1 MKYKLATTLLLVA
14 ALVVVTFSV
23 TTTTPSALAAKPTT
37 TTAPPPSTFPVNGC
51 PELETKNPPCNGDDA
66 VLLWNEQLLATIR
79 ANAPGTGPTISS
91 RALGVLHT
99 AIYDAWSAY
108 DPAKATLQ
116 NGNTEQ
122 PLSSDPAVNDA
133 DKSKAISFAAYTTL
147 VDLFPYRQQVFT
159 DYMKTLYPDFAS
171 DTSTPALTGIRAAQ
185 AVIKDRHTDGDGS
198 NQTTNADGTVSYPCT
213 PAGSGT
219 PCPYQPAKQWYESYK
234 PTDPWTWQQLC
245 VPLSTANLLT
255 SPPSCG
261 GAVQQPLTPQWGN
274 IKPFASLTALLTKV
288 GPPPQ
293 TTTDIATALAD
304 TDLRGPD
311 VNRKKV
317 IAEYWADGPRTE
329 FPPGHMAV
337 FAQFLCRKMR
347 AGLDTDVKMFFALGN
362 AVMDAGIAAWLVKY
376 KYDYWRPITAIR
388 NQYRDKPVTSWI
400 GPNAPNTINGFGTVQ
415 GQDWKPYQADGVVTP
430 PFPEYVSGHSTFS
443 AAGNVIM
450 VGFTGSD
457 NFGGRITISAKNPD
471 GTYWSKIEPG
481 LPATPVTLSWP
492 TYTAMAD
499 EAGLSRRYGG
509 IHFKTGDI
517 QGRALGNMVGQNVY
531 SKAQSYFRGTI
542 GYDN

>member
-1 MKYKLATTLLLVA
+1 MKYKLATILLVVGG
-14 ALVVVTFSV
+14 LVVATFSV
-23 TTTTPSALAAKPTT
+23 TTTTPAALAAKPTT
-37 TTAPPPSTFPVNGC
+37 TTAPPVSTFPVNGC
-51 PELETKNPPCNGDDA
+51 PESETKNPPCTGDDV

-79 ANAPGTGPTISS
+79 ANPGLAGPTVSS

-122 PLSSDPAVNDA
+122 PANEA
-133 DKSKAISFAAYTTL
+133 DKIKAIDFAAYNTL
-147 VDLFPYRQQVFT
+147 VDLFPSRESVYDDRPEG
-159 DYMKTLYPDFAS
+159 LYGANFAS
-171 DTSTPALTGIRAAQ
+171 DPSTPARTGTRAAQ
-185 AVIKDRHTDGDGS
+185 AVIKYRHTDGDGS
-198 NQTTNADGTVSYPCT
+198 NQTLNASGTMSYPCT
-213 PAGSGT
+213 PPGST
-219 PCPYQPAKQWYESYK
+219 SPCSYPGPTRQWYQAPEQ
-234 PTDPWTWQQLC
+234 WRWQQLC
-245 VPLSTANLLT
+245 VPLSSADPLA

-261 GAVQQPLTPQWGN
+261 GAVQQPSTPQWGK
-274 IKPFASLTALLTKV
+274 ITPFASLTAVLTKV

-311 VNRKKV
+311 MDRKKV
-317 IAEYWADGPRTE
+317 TAEYWADGPRTE

-337 FAQFLCRKMR
+337 FAQFLSRKNHLT
-347 AGLDTDVKMFFALGN
+347 LDQNAKMFFALGN
-362 AVMDAGIAAWLVKY
+362 AEMDAGIAAWWVKY

-388 NQYRDKPVTSWI
+388 SQYKDQKVVSWL
-400 GPNAPNTINGFGTVQ
+400 GPNLGFDDEVL
-415 GQDWKPYQADGVVTP
+415 GQDWKPYQDPSVVTP

-450 VGFTGSD
+450 VGMTGSD
-457 NFGGRITISAKNPD
+457 NFGGRVTMGP
-471 GTYWSKIEPG
+471 GWSKFEANV
-481 LPATPVTLSWP
+481 PAAGNYVTLSWP
-492 TYTAMAD
+492 TFTAMAD
-499 EAGLSRRYGG
+499 EAGMSRRYGG
-509 IHFKTGDI
+509 IHFKSGDI
-517 QGRALGNMVGQNVY
+517 QGRALGNMVGQNVW